1 MRVFVMLKKSI
12 GVVLLAVTA
21 LTGCG
26 DESSGDKKE
35 TQVVAKVN
43 GTEVT
48 VHQLNQLLSKVRMPA
63 GTSDQEKIKQKA
75 LDKLIDEALV
85 IQAAQQV
92 KLDRTPEILSALEA
106 AKRKVLVEGYVKRTL
121 QGVGKPSGAEVEA
134 FYNSRPEVFKDRKLF
149 IYTKMTVPVEKDKID
164 GVVEEIKSR
173 KKVAQ
178 VAPMLDKKKISYKTV
193 VEAKTS
199 EALPPVLLK
208 PMSSLKVGD
217 LGYLKMSDGLLIIEL
232 QQAINQTV
240 TLEQATPVI
249 ERNLFIQKQKE
260 AALKLVESL
269 KAEAVIEYVGEFS
282 PK

>member
-1 MRVFVMLKKSI
+1 MLKKSI